1 MHVFLTGKTNCALR
15 LVEEGKKEK
24 ERERASEAQGE
35 GQWDAK
41 YRETGER
48 ETDRGREQ
56 TWTKRENERLQRE
69 SLALKPRLK
78 QRVPPAN

>member
-15 LVEEGKKEK
+15 LVEERKK
-24 ERERASEAQGE
+24 ERERRRGK
-35 GQWDAK
+35 GGAK
-41 YRETGER
+41 YREMRER
-48 ETDRGREQ
+48 ETDRGGEQ